1 MSLRRSGFT
10 RELRCSGALKGR
22 PPRAPLA
29 ATLVPNPK
37 RGMEDTWRETGR
49 TLATLKTAV
58 AADGAFL
65 FEHVRPDGYQL
76 FIEGEDVT
84 PLCRL
89 VEVEDRNA
97 EIGVLRPP
105 GTGQIVGTIHR
116 AGGLDEAAWPLAEVL
131 LTAAGVRGRSQ
142 TMPRQERE
150 GVADEDGRFAFERV
164 PEGINCIQ
172 VNPINSQDHM
182 QGFLWAAQVVAGE
195 TTEVRTFDRGKDR
208 RLEVSIVVGNG
219 SHRDFDLG
227 SADRKP
233 EHALLSFLRG
243 GEPSFA
249 LELVPR
255 SSQVCSFPADTNP
268 GNRSNRGRIRL
279 NDVSPG
285 VYHLSLLDAPEYV
298 GAEGSVLYE
307 HDVLVRPGAPPVEIA
322 LGAAAIECT
331 VEGGS
336 YGLVLAIEHGSKL
349 PPRRVHYSGDQ
360 PFAIRFVQPGTYSL
374 VAHDE
379 KHGWGKGPPLPVGNE
394 IAKAAPIKLVPGG
407 LVQGR
412 IVARTPC
419 PVPDAVVAV
428 DSTGIEIRDRE
439 FGETDLME
447 YRIPHL
453 WPGEWTIKLLDRG
466 NVITSLRVKI
476 SGREAVTKDL
486 VVTMPAAH

>member
-1 MSLRRSGFT
+1 
-10 RELRCSGALKGR
+10 
-22 PPRAPLA
+22 
-29 ATLVPNPK
+29 
-37 RGMEDTWRETGR
+37 
-49 TLATLKTAV
+49 
-58 AADGAFL
+58 
-65 FEHVRPDGYQL
+65 
-76 FIEGEDVT
+76 
-84 PLCRL
+84 
-89 VEVEDRNA
+89 
-97 EIGVLRPP
+97 
-105 GTGQIVGTIHR
+105 
-116 AGGLDEAAWPLAEVL
+116 
-131 LTAAGVRGRSQ
+131 
-142 TMPRQERE
+142 MPRQERE

-307 HDVLVRPGAPPVEIA
+307 HDVLVRPGAPPWRLRSA
-322 LGAAAIECT
+322 RQRSNAPWKGARTAWFWRSSTDQSFRPGGCITRAINR
-331 VEGGS
+331 S
-336 YGLVLAIEHGSKL
+336 RSGLCSRGLTRSLRTTRSTAGERAHHSRSEMRL
-349 PPRRVHYSGDQ
+349 PKPRRSNWFLAAWCRDGSSRERLA
-360 PFAIRFVQPGTYSL
+360 PFRM
-374 VAHDE
+374 
-379 KHGWGKGPPLPVGNE
+379 PLSRSIPRASRYATGNSE
-394 IAKAAPIKLVPGG
+394 
-407 LVQGR
+407 R
-412 IVARTPC
+412 RT
-419 PVPDAVVAV
+419 
-428 DSTGIEIRDRE
+428 SWSIEFR
-439 FGETDLME
+439 T
-447 YRIPHL
+447 
-453 WPGEWTIKLLDRG
+453 
-466 NVITSLRVKI
+466 
-476 SGREAVTKDL
+476 SGRASGRSSCWTAGMSSL
-486 VVTMPAAH
+486 AFG